1 MAGEH
6 VDDLGAA
13 RGLPRESRSV
23 GGHQDPRRAE
33 PALERVVASK
43 RLLQRRQRALPGERL
58 DRLDLAAVD
67 LHREQAAAAHRH
79 PVDEHR
85 AGAAD
90 AVLAAD
96 VRAGQAQPMAEEV
109 RQQEPRLDGL
119 LYDAPVDG
127 RFELDHAALSI
138 ARVDE
143 CARQGAQVAS
153 ARVQRPAAGRRA
165 ARRARPPLPRP
176 RPPATR

>member
-13 RGLPRESRSV
+13 RRSAREQIR
-23 GGHQDPRRAE
+23 GCHQDPRRAE
-33 PALERVVASK
+33 PALERMVTSK
-43 RLLQRRQRALPGERL
+43 RLLQGRQRALPGERL

-67 LHREQAAAAHRH
+67 LHREQAAATHGH

-96 VRAGQAQPMAEEV
+96 VRAGQPQAMAEEV

-119 LYDAPVDG
+119 LYDAPVDR

-138 ARVDE
+138 ARVTSVPVRD
-143 CARQGAQVAS
+143 
-153 ARVQRPAAGRRA
+153 RR
-165 ARRARPPLPRP
+165 
-176 RPPATR
+176 